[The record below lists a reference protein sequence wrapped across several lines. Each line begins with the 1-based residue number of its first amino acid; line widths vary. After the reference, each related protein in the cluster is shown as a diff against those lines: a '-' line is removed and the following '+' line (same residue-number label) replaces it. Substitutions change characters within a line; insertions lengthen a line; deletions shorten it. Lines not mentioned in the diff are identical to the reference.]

1 VKGHGAAVSGQGEAC
16 RALNMGGIRLTDG
29 NGHLPAVSLFSG
41 RVMATTAGS
50 SPCAV
55 VLANGLNGY
64 GALRSLDAAGIATIA
79 IVPGRD
85 DLSAHSRLP
94 RETIVL
100 PVDEAWEEQILKL
113 LFRLEVPSS
122 TPLIACSDRA
132 AAFLQAS
139 REVLEPR
146 FGLLIPDGRV
156 IETLNDKRTE
166 LELMQSIGVPIP
178 GSVTRFSS
186 AESLRIPL
194 TMPLIVKPRTHEGY
208 ATLRA
213 KNRII
218 ATEGEW
224 SSFLSEFEPQ
234 LDQFVVQE
242 VIPGPDENLWV
253 CNATLDR
260 ESRLVRFFSFQRL
273 GTAPSHYGVTSLA
286 VSTYNELLRE
296 RVQSIA
302 VALAYVGPLMME
314 FKYDEHSG
322 EYLYI
327 ETNPRLGMCNWFDT
341 SCGVNN
347 AEAVCRLASGGS
359 LREPGSQLEGVVFV
373 HALADLIARL
383 ESRERWRDL
392 AILYGRLARMPK
404 TWAVLT
410 PADPAPFLK
419 SLARGIAALGRRAFA
434 YVSKSLRWRRVA

>member
-1 VKGHGAAVSGQGEAC
+1 
-16 RALNMGGIRLTDG
+16 MGGIRLTDG

-100 PVDEAWEEQILKL
+100 PVDEEWEEETLKL
-113 LFRLEVPSS
+113 LFRLEVPPR

-132 AAFLQAS
+132 AAFLQGA

-178 GSVTRFSS
+178 GSVTRLSS

-224 SSFLSEFEPQ
+224 ASFLSEFEPQ

-260 ESRLVRFFSFQRL
+260 ESRLVRLFSFRRL
-273 GTAPSHYGVTSLA
+273 GTAPSHYGVTSLG
-286 VSTYNELLRE
+286 VSAYNEVLRE
-296 RVQSIA
+296 RVQAIA
-302 VALAYVGPLMME
+302 AALAYVGPLMME
-314 FKYDEHSG
+314 FKYDERSG

-347 AEAVCRLASGGS
+347 AEAVCRLASGAS
-359 LREPGSQLEGVVFV
+359 LHEASIQIEGIAFV
-373 HALADLIARL
+373 HALADVVARIEGREHWRTVAVLYARL
-383 ESRERWRDL
+383 
-392 AILYGRLARMPK
+392 AGMPK
-404 TWAVLT
+404 AWAVFA
-410 PADPAPFLK
+410 PADLRPFL
-419 SLARGIAALGRRAFA
+419 LACARGLSATVRRLFSYLKKVSPFGRAE
-434 YVSKSLRWRRVA
+434 